1 MRVAF
6 VAAFAVCASAAV
18 IFACSDE
25 TPATP
30 GTTSD
35 AGGGGDDGSS
45 SGNPQEEQ
53 DAGGNRA
60 PTGCLLKTTDYTVGA
75 KAENVPRTDIQNA
88 VDWTDVEGALS
99 EDGKFATVTLDEG
112 QESSTLRVSD
122 FGFQIPDTAETWGI
136 EVELKRRAPDGG
148 VEDARIDVEI
158 EGKPTR
164 FKYMKTPWPT
174 SIVGT
179 HAYGQAVD
187 TWGVDLYPA
196 DVNKA
201 TFAAKLSVKR
211 TANAVGPVTAIVD
224 SLKIAVHFCPEP
236 IKQ

>member
-1 MRVAF
+1 MRVAIAAA
-6 VAAFAVCASAAV
+6 VAVSASAALV
-18 IFACSDE
+18 FACSDE

-30 GTTSD
+30 PGVGDRDGGADTTNDD
-35 AGGGGDDGSS
+35 ASTR
-45 SGNPQEEQ
+45 Q

-60 PTGCLLKTTDYTVGA
+60 PTGCLLKTTDYTIGA

-88 VDWTDVEGALS
+88 VDWTDVDGALS
-99 EDGKFATVTLDEG
+99 EDGKFATVTLDVG
-112 QESSTLRVSD
+112 QESAGLRVSG
-122 FGFQIPDTAETWGI
+122 FGFAIPDTAETWGI
-136 EVELKRRAPDGG
+136 EVELKRRAPEGG
-148 VEDARIDVEI
+148 VEDARVDVEI

-187 TWGVDLYPA
+187 TWGVNLFPS

-201 TFAAKLSVKR
+201 SFAAKLTVKR
-211 TANAVGPVTAIVD
+211 TADAVGAVTAIVD